1 MSPAKGGFAIM
12 SIDNRNDRCGKKI
25 ARDRCECISSRMQAG
40 GSNWQTVSTDI
51 GKSWSDPT
59 GINLGVHNGTSV
71 GPGRGL
77 QLSEDSPAPGRILFI
92 GHHGPYEVSNIP
104 PTLQE
109 KSAL

>member
-1 MSPAKGGFAIM
+1 
-12 SIDNRNDRCGKKI
+12 
-25 ARDRCECISSRMQAG
+25 MQAG

-104 PTLQE
+104 TLQE
-109 KSAL
+109 KSALLSPYPQETCRAYSKHGKLGSV